1 VTAEVTLL
9 LQPVGRVAA
18 SAMKPMRRTAA
29 EKSLRGEHEVTFIGA
44 LVLLRTPGP
53 VLCAGVLAEMILMNI

>member
-1 VTAEVTLL
+1 
-9 LQPVGRVAA
+9 
-18 SAMKPMRRTAA
+18 MKPMRRTAA